1 MPSWEGRM
9 RRHAGIAIAAL
20 VASVGLMVASAPM
33 ASAKTVDVD
42 EWAEGFCNAVE
53 DWQTTALKAHD
64 LVDNV
69 IENGVSSSS
78 KAKSAQKKIV
88 DALAA
93 ASKKST
99 STSKAVKDLGAPAVA
114 NGSKISTTIATAIG
128 DTAEAFSDAKDAV
141 AKASTD
147 PKKFRAKVKTV
158 SAEVDS
164 DLAKAGEDISDI
176 DTLDK
181 GGELDDAFNAEP
193 ACSFLTDS

>member
-1 MPSWEGRM
+1 M